1 MRALKFLENVSNFD
15 EEGFESVSID
25 DAITALK
32 LQELDMLKSVETMFP
47 MVKITDLTA
56 VASRIEQLEK
66 ELKHIKIK

>member
-1 MRALKFLENVSNFD
+1 MRSLKFLEQVSNFD

-32 LQELDMLKSVETMFP
+32 IQELDMLKNIETMFP
-47 MVKITDLTA
+47 MVKITDM
-56 VASRIEQLEK
+56 VSVNERVEQLEK